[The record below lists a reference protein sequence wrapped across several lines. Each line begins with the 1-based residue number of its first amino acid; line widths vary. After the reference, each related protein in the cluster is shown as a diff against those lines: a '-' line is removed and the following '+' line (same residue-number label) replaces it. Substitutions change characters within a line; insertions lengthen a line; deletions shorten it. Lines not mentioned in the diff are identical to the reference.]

1 MIELNGPIRS
11 IVLIA
16 LLTFGA
22 VRSSYGQAQLIKAT
36 PAPFETEVSALE
48 LTLAQA
54 KLATNP
60 IVFYGSSSFR
70 LWKSMKEDFSQYS
83 VLNCGFGGSR
93 LTDCVRYANRL
104 VIPRKPAAIV
114 IYAGD
119 NDLALG
125 IPPETVF
132 ESFQQLFHIFRSY
145 SPSIPIAFVSVKPSP
160 ARLQYLNSIFK
171 FNKLVED
178 YLEEQPETD
187 YIDICSDMLG
197 PDKKPNSTL
206 FVADKIHL
214 NQAGYQI
221 LRKDIGEF
229 LSEEIAGGAL
239 PAK

>member
-1 MIELNGPIRS
+1 MTELSGTIRS
-11 IVLIA
+11 ILPIA
-16 LLTFGA
+16 LLLLGA
-22 VRSSYGQAQLIKAT
+22 VRPGLAQAQLTKET
-36 PAPFETEVSALE
+36 PAPFESEVSALE
-48 LTLAQA
+48 LTLAQT
-54 KLATNP
+54 KLGTNP

-70 LWKSMKEDFSQYS
+70 LWKSMKEDFSQYP

-145 SPSIPIAFVSVKPSP
+145 SPSMPIAFVSVKPSP
-160 ARLQYLNSIFK
+160 ARLQYLSSIFK
-171 FNKLVED
+171 FNKLVEN
-178 YLEEQPETD
+178 YLEEQPDTD
-187 YIDICSDMLG
+187 YIDIFSDLLG
-197 PDKKPNSTL
+197 PDKKPNSML

-221 LRKDIGEF
+221 LRKDISEF
-229 LSEEIAGGAL
+229 LSEEIHSAAN
-239 PAK
+239 P